1 MRIIRFLIFYVLVTV
16 MGLMALIFLGLNHF
30 TIRLDLLNAQ
40 YSVSVAWVIV
50 GAAAFGFVIA
60 LLLLLPGRLA
70 TGIHARSLERELR
83 YLERQLDESEYLL
96 EDREELRARLLA
108 QHEALME
115 RHERMLLRHQALVT
129 DHSHALAERD
139 DARAQLSALRISRP
153 SSMAAH
159 ISGAATALRLL
170 PPAKQTPAEPVPITR
185 PATPAPATPAP
196 ATPAP
201 ATPAPAR
208 PTPAAQVAATPTPT
222 PAAAPVAIPASATE
236 TQAEPIKPP
245 AVEPVEPKP
254 AQWRLIASKPDIVEA
269 GPAPASVPVVSTTA
283 GVAASPASVKKQA
296 QKAKKA
302 AATTPPAWRRLL
314 ATLQTRGAH
323 TRQATRAL
331 FARLRRGIVAGW
343 SSVATGITTGW
354 HRLAAWITTQATTQR
369 ARLHQL
375 WQRLVALRATRDE
388 A

>member
-40 YSVSVAWVIV
+40 YSVSVAWVMV

-83 YLERQLDESEYLL
+83 YLERQLDEREYLL

-139 DARAQLSALRISRP
+139 DARAQLSALRIARP
-153 SSMAAH
+153 SSIAAH

-170 PPAKQTPAEPVPITR
+170 PPAKQAPAEPVPITR
-185 PATPAPATPAP
+185 PATPAPASAAP
-196 ATPAP
+196 V
-201 ATPAPAR
+201 
-208 PTPAAQVAATPTPT
+208 AQVAPLTPT
-222 PAAAPVAIPASATE
+222 PAAAPTATPASATE
-236 TQAEPIKPP
+236 TQVEPVKPP
-245 AVEPVEPKP
+245 AAAPVEPKP
-254 AQWRLIASKPDIVEA
+254 APWRLTASRPDIVEA
-269 GPAPASVPVVSTTA
+269 DPAPATVPVVSVTT
-283 GVAASPASVKKQA
+283 GVAAPPASGTKKA
-296 QKAKKA
+296 QKAKRA

-314 ATLQTRGAH
+314 ANLQTRGAH
-323 TRQATRAL
+323 TWQATRAL
-331 FARLRRGIVAGW
+331 FARLRQGIAMGW
-343 SSVATGITTGW
+343 NSVAAGITTGW
-354 HRLAAWITTQATTQR
+354 NRLARGIATQATTQR
-369 ARLHQL
+369 VRLHQL
-375 WQRLVALRATRDE
+375 WQRIIAVRATRDDS
-388 A
+388 